1 MIFSMKNIKVQIF
14 SLSLELLN
22 LSTTKKRVTLLTI
35 WQKTIAL
42 KFNQKARREIHS
54 RNSKGTYDIFDLCTL
69 RF

>member
-1 MIFSMKNIKVQIF
+1 MVFSIKNIKVQIF
-14 SLSLELLN
+14 PLIRTIEFIN
-22 LSTTKKRVTLLTI
+22 NKKRVTLLVI